1 MSQAGGQGGRTPP
14 PDFGRSEGAAGSGG
28 APPFTSRPPRFL
40 DFETC
45 LPNRKTTEPTIHW
58 KLHKEKNC
66 FQFRSRIGTEVKA
79 IIKLHLLT
87 QSPCI
92 TLLLVLKKRFY
103 PIFLLSKLCSKY
115 LVERGFFCLSFTCYE
130 ELDCFETSCYLMKFV
145 LSKELV
151 YVQNSQRIVSEI
163 RIVFENTPA
172 IKIFHRK
179 VNSKELFKYF
189 VKKTSSL
196 IICLLPLA

>member
-1 MSQAGGQGGRTPP
+1 MYVSKSRDAPRGGAGRAAAPQILADQKAPP
-14 PDFGRSEGAAGSGG
+14 CSGG
-28 APPFTSRPPRFL
+28 APHYYLPPRFL

-103 PIFLLSKLCSKY
+103 PIFVLSKLCSKY

-179 VNSKELFKYF
+179 VNSKGLFKYF
-189 VKKTSSL
+189 VKKF
-196 IICLLPLA
+196 LL